1 MLAAPEN
8 NRILVLYS
16 ALFAALGDK
25 RPGTMAQQWNT
36 TPSYQTDDNNGRI
49 GRASVDVLKDTWK
62 GKQLT
67 LEFNNMVKPLLQLK
81 TIIIARL
88 VFSVAN

>member
-16 ALFAALGDK
+16 ALSAATGDK
-25 RPGTMAQQWNT
+25 RPGTMAQQRNT

-49 GRASVDVLKDTWK
+49 RRASVDVLKDTWK
-62 GKQLT
+62 GKQLI
-67 LEFNNMVKPLLQLK
+67 LKFNNVVKTLLQLK
-81 TIIIARL
+81 AIIIARL
-88 VFSVAN
+88 VYSVAN